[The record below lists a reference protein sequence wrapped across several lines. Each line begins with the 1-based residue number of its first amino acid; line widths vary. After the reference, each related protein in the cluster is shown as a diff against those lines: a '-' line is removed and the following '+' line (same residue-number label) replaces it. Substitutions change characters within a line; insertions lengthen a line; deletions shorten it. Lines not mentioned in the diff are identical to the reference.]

1 MFSKFFISL
10 LFVVIFIS
18 LLTALF
24 YLNKD
29 KGKGKRM
36 VRALT
41 IRITLSI
48 LLFLGL
54 LLASYFGYIHP
65 N

>member
-1 MFSKFFISL
+1 MSSTIFISL
-10 LFVVIFIS
+10 LFVIIFTS
-18 LLTALF
+18 LLAALF